1 MRFTI
6 DDEQVTAVLA
16 ELSFRLGVDEET
28 IVKATLRELARQ
40 YVRKPTW
47 AMQFVKMHLKKQGVI

>member
-6 DDEQVTAVLA
+6 DDEKVTAVLA

-28 IVKATLRELARQ
+28 IVKVALRELANQ
-40 YVRKPTW
+40 YIKKPTL
-47 AMQFVKMHLKKQGVI
+47 AMQFVKMHLKKEGAV

>member
-1 MRFTI
+1 MKFTI
-6 DDEQVTAVLA
+6 DDEQVNAVLS

-47 AMQFVKMHLKKQGVI
+47 AMQFVKMHLKRQGAI

>member
-1 MRFTI
+1 MKFTI
-6 DDEQVTAVLA
+6 DDDLVTAVLT

-40 YVRKPTW
+40 YVKKPTW
-47 AMQFVKMHLKKQGVI
+47 AMQFVKMNLKKQGVI